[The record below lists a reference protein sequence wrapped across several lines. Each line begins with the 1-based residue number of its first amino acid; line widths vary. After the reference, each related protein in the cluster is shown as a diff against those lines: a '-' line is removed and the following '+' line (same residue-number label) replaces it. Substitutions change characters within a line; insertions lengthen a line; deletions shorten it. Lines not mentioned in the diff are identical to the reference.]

1 MERLRQK
8 RPRLALKSDEYNSL
22 TTLVLE
28 RDGWKCQSC
37 GSSTNLQ
44 VHHLVYRS
52 HLGADEF
59 NNLITLCAKCHSRQ
73 HGSR

>member
-8 RPRLALKSDEYNSL
+8 QPRRTL
-22 TTLVLE
+22 TSAAYDRLRTLVLE

-37 GSSTNLQ
+37 GSQTILQ

-52 HLGADEF
+52 HLGADEL
-59 NNLITLCAKCHSRQ
+59 NNLKTLCADCHRRL
-73 HGSR
+73 HHKI